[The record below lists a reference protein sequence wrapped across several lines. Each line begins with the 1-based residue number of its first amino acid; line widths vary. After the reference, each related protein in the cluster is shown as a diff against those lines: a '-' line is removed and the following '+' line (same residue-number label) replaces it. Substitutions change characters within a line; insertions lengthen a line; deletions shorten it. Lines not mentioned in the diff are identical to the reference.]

1 MKRKDEFRLQTLG
14 GEQFLVPL
22 GAQVAK
28 TNGVVL
34 LNAAGSCI
42 WEHLAEPCS
51 VDDLT
56 TAVMERFDVDGAR
69 ARADVQTF
77 LTAMSRL
84 GLLEE

>member
-1 MKRKDEFRLQTLG
+1 MKRKGDFRRQTLG

-28 TNGVVL
+28 TNGIVL

-42 WEHLAEPCS
+42 WERLAEPCS

-56 TAVMERFDVDGAR
+56 TAVTQRFDVDR
-69 ARADVQTF
+69 ARAQADVQAF
-77 LTAMSRL
+77 LTAMASL